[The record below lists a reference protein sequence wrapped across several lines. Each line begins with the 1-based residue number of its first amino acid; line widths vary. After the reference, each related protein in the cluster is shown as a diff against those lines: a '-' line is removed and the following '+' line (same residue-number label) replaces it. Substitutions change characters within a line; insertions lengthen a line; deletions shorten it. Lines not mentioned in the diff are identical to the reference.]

1 MDFGL
6 LSDAL
11 AAFVGGG
18 HAHFAFL
25 GVMVGLTFGVVPGL
39 GGTTALALLI
49 PITYTMDPVAAMY
62 LAGGSMGATSF
73 GGSLTAILLNTP
85 GTPPNAAT
93 TFDGYPLTCQGKA
106 GLAIGASATASALGG
121 LIGLL
126 SLLIVI
132 PLAREIIYLFGP
144 PEFFL
149 LTILCLVAIAVA
161 TMGKLLRG
169 LIAAGFGLIVAFVG
183 QDTVSGEM
191 RYTGEIFYLWDGI
204 PLVPV
209 LTGMFA
215 IAQMLVLGVQGGAI
229 VADSHEKTRLT
240 GVTAG
245 ISAVFRHWTHL
256 LRGSAIG
263 TIIGAIPGLGGVV
276 ASFFAYSSAAQTSS
290 DPETFGKGNIIGVIA
305 PESANNAKDGAS
317 LLPAVAFGIPGSAE
331 SALLL
336 SILILHGI
344 EPGPSILI
352 ENQREIYALILAITF
367 SAVGASVIGLLAA
380 RWLMLITHVRAH
392 ALVPIVIAL
401 TLTAVYVLEGKLGD
415 VIVCG
420 IAGIIGYLM
429 IRFDYPRLT
438 FIIALVLGK
447 TMEQAFQQSVTISD
461 GNLIAYIA
469 GRPTSV
475 VLLLAVLATLAVP
488 AVRGRRRRQTERG
501 TKQA

>member
-1 MDFGL
+1 MDFSL

-11 AAFVGGG
+11 TSFFGSGQSYYVL
-18 HAHFAFL
+18 F
-25 GVMVGLTFGVVPGL
+25 GVLVGLTFGVIPGL
-39 GGTTALALLI
+39 GGPTALALLI
-49 PITYTMDPVAAMY
+49 PVTYTMDPVAAMY

-73 GGSLTAILLNTP
+73 GGSMTAILLNTP

-121 LIGLL
+121 LIGLI
-126 SLLIVI
+126 SLLLVI
-132 PLAREIIYLFGP
+132 PLARDIIYLFGP

-149 LTILCLVAIAVA
+149 LTVLCLVAIAVA

-169 LIAAGFGLIVAFVG
+169 LIAGGFGLIVATVG
-183 QDTVSGEM
+183 MDSVSGEL
-191 RYTGEIFYLWDGI
+191 RFAGEVDYLWDGI

-215 IAQMLVLGVQGGAI
+215 ISQMLLLGLRGGSIA
-229 VADSHEKTRLT
+229 SEKHRDDRLS
-240 GVTAG
+240 GVFDG
-245 ISAVFRHWTHL
+245 IKSVFRHWPHL

-263 TIIGAIPGLGGVV
+263 TVIGAIPGLGGVV
-276 ASFFAYSSAAQTSS
+276 AAFFAYSSAAQTSRE
-290 DPETFGKGNIIGVIA
+290 PETFGKGNIIGVIA

-352 ENQREIYALILAITF
+352 ENQREIYGLILAITF
-367 SAVGASVIGLLAA
+367 SAVAASIIGLLGS
-380 RWLMLITHVRAH
+380 RWLMLITRVKAQ
-392 ALVPIVIAL
+392 ALVPIVIGL
-401 TLTAVYVLEGKLGD
+401 TLTAVFVLEGKLGD

-420 IAGIIGYLM
+420 IAGIVGYLM

-438 FIIALVLGK
+438 FIIALVLGR
-447 TMEQAFQQSVTISD
+447 TMEQAFHQSMNISD
-461 GNLIAYIA
+461 GNLLDYVA

-475 VLLLAVLATLAVP
+475 ILFIFILLTLSLP
-488 AVRGRRRRQTERG
+488 AVRSYRG
-501 TKQA
+501 TRSAKQS

>member
-1 MDFGL
+1 MDVGL
-6 LSDAL
+6 LSDAFG
-11 AAFVGGG
+11 AFIGSGY
-18 HAHFAFL
+18 AHFAFL
-25 GVMVGLTFGVVPGL
+25 GVLVGLTFGVVPGL

-49 PITYTMDPVAAMY
+49 PVTYTMDPLAAMY

-121 LIGLL
+121 LFGLL
-126 SLLIVI
+126 SLLLVI
-132 PLAREIIYLFGP
+132 PLAREIIFLFGP
-144 PEFFL
+144 PEFLL
-149 LTILCLVAIAVA
+149 LTILCLIAIAVA

-169 LIAAGFGLIVAFVG
+169 LIAAGFGLLVAFVG
-183 QDTVSGEM
+183 QDSVSGEM
-191 RYTGEIFYLWDGI
+191 RYTGDILYLWDGI

-229 VADSHEKTRLT
+229 VSDAHRKTRLT
-240 GVTAG
+240 GVTEG
-245 ISAVFRHWTHL
+245 IVSVFRNWTHL

-263 TIIGAIPGLGGVV
+263 TVIGAVPGLGGVV
-276 ASFFAYSSAAQTSS
+276 ASFFAYSSAVQTSRE
-290 DPETFGKGNIIGVIA
+290 PETFGKGNIVGVIA

-317 LLPAVAFGIPGSAE
+317 LLPTVAFGIPGSAE

-336 SILILHGI
+336 SILVLHGI
-344 EPGPSILI
+344 EPGPAILI
-352 ENQREIYALILAITF
+352 DSQQEIFALILAITL
-367 SAVGASVIGLLAA
+367 SAVGASIVGLLTA
-380 RWLMLITHVRAH
+380 RWLLLITHVRAH
-392 ALVPIVIAL
+392 ALVPIVISL
-401 TLTAVYVLEGKLGD
+401 TLTAVYALEGKLGD

-420 IAGIIGYLM
+420 IAGIVGYLM

-461 GNLIAYIA
+461 GNLTAYIA

-475 VLLLAVLATLAVP
+475 VLVFCILATLAVP
-488 AVRGRRRRQTERG
+488 AVRAGRRRRLG
-501 TKQA
+501 QAAKRR

>member
-6 LSDAL
+6 LSNAL
-11 AAFVGGG
+11 AELLGSG
-18 HAHFAFL
+18 HGQYIFY
-25 GVMVGLTFGVVPGL
+25 GVLVGLSFGVVPGL

-93 TFDGYPLTCQGKA
+93 TFDGYALTRQGKA

-121 LIGLL
+121 LIGLI
-126 SLLIVI
+126 SLLLVI
-132 PLAREIIYLFGP
+132 PLARNIIFLFGP

-161 TMGKLLRG
+161 TMGRLLRG
-169 LIAAGFGLIVAFVG
+169 LIAGGFGLLLAFVG
-183 QDTVSGEM
+183 MDSVSGEL
-191 RYTGEIFYLWDGI
+191 RYAGELDYLWDGL

-215 IAQMLVLGVQGGAI
+215 ISQMLHLALTGGSI
-229 VADSHEKTRLT
+229 VADADRRTRLT
-240 GVTAG
+240 GVVDG
-245 ISAVFRHWTHL
+245 IKAVFQHWTQL
-256 LRGSAIG
+256 LRGSVIG
-263 TIIGAIPGLGGVV
+263 TVIGAIPGLGGVV
-276 ASFFAYSSAAQTSS
+276 ASFFAYSSAAQTSK
-290 DPETFGKGNIIGVIA
+290 DPESFGKGNIIGVIA
-305 PESANNAKDGAS
+305 PEAANNAKDGAS

-344 EPGPSILI
+344 EPGPAILV
-352 ENQREIYALILAITF
+352 ENQREIYGLILAITF
-367 SAVGASVIGLLAA
+367 SAVGASIIGLIGA
-380 RWLMLITHVRAH
+380 RWLLLITYVKVQL
-392 ALVPIVIAL
+392 LVPIVITV
-401 TLTAVYVLEGKLGD
+401 TLTAVYVLEGKFGD
-415 VIVCG
+415 VIVCAIMG
-420 IAGIIGYLM
+420 VIGYLM

-447 TMEQAFQQSVTISD
+447 TMEQAFHQSMMISD
-461 GNLIAYIA
+461 GNIGQYIA
-469 GRPTSV
+469 GRPTALV
-475 VLLLAVLATLAVP
+475 LLVMTVLLLLIP
-488 AVRGRRRRQTERG
+488 AYRNYRRE
-501 TKQA
+501 